1 MSCQYKKQP
10 GSLYKISL
18 IFSSCISSSV
28 SYPLPSTQFLF
39 QTLDRVSTTLA
50 CDSAIWGLAFRSYS
64 YTPFFSSGNISD
76 SSLSS
81 LFHVFSPFF
90 SISFHFF
97 PLILKSESSD
107 CSFCF
112 VGLFV
117 TCFRLVCDQFDWE
130 LSHHWMLSIFGVW
143 VSSHLGFLL

>member
-1 MSCQYKKQP
+1 MSIQETARV
-10 GSLYKISL
+10 SLQNLSNFLLMY
-18 IFSSCISSSV
+18 IFFRLLSSSFHAI
-28 SYPLPSTQFLF
+28 SF

-130 LSHHWMLSIFGVW
+130 LSHH
-143 VSSHLGFLL
+143 